1 MFYNRVIAISNGM
14 KIHRFIVGFGIK
26 IGDLR
31 LTDTVLFN
39 QLRNV
44 LKLKVGE
51 IVILGDGKMN
61 EGSAEIISYGN
72 DFIEFNI
79 QEINSN
85 NNESERKINLYCS
98 ILKKENFELVVQKAT
113 EIGVSEIIPLITSRT
128 VKLEIRKERLE
139 KIIKEAAE
147 QSGRGVIP
155 ILYDPVSFN
164 EAIQLIPKNNANIF
178 FDSSGKLFENWKLKI
193 ENSQTGVWVGPEG
206 GWTLDEIE
214 MSKSSGFEIISLG
227 STTLRAETAAI
238 IGAYFIVHN

>member
-1 MFYNRVIAISNGM
+1 M